1 LEGIEVGKTVAEHPI
16 SGYAYVALNQD
27 DFNYLAMNKRY
38 FELIGFEQKEPIG
51 KEATY
56 LHTDLGSKRFIESIA
71 KNESAEKE
79 KSFVW
84 IRENP
89 TRYFQV
95 FVNYEANQRA
105 TIKINEVTQQIEKF
119 LVSEELFNLTPILFC
134 VTDFQGTILM
144 LNDEWTITLGYKRT
158 EMVGKSLLSFVYKKD
173 LQKTIDSVNKMG
185 EDRVVYNFVNRY
197 RHKDGSYRFFEWRAQ
212 INDNLVFAAARDI
225 TSRLESEREKQ
236 EELDLLNLLF
246 NQTLTGM
253 IILQLDEP
261 VSWPID
267 FNGSAYDNLVENLK
281 VVRINDALANQYRMD
296 VNSIIGRSAKEFIE
310 FGITDPN
317 VDFTY
322 FLNRGKVTVE
332 YEGRR
337 FDGSSMWV
345 RGDYTTLF
353 NAKGE
358 FYGMFGM
365 QIDITDRKNGE
376 LALEKKERMFR
387 LITENASDVIW
398 VFDVEKDIFTYISPS
413 VYRFLG
419 YKSEALIGKNF
430 TTTIHPQDKEEVVE
444 QIDAMIKSFIENKG
458 DINFPPIRVRHIDA
472 SNKIVWCEVTIS
484 FRYKEDDKIEA
495 IGVGR
500 DITKRKKDEE
510 KILHLSY
517 RDQLTNLYNR
527 RYFEEYQ
534 DTLLFDNSLLPI
546 SIIISDLNGL
556 KLTNDVF
563 GHYEGDRLLKNAAAV
578 LTEEV
583 DSSAT
588 VLRLGGDEFLMILAH
603 CDQHTALKKIEAMQK
618 NGRKT
623 YVGEIPLSLSF
634 GTSTAYEPIKDLHK
648 ILRDAEQDMYRHKLK
663 ESNIFKESVVSLL
676 INNLYAKGKNLKR
689 HSILVSSISE
699 KLGKQ
704 LNLGKTIIEELKLAG
719 MLHDIGKIGMDSQ
732 FFGDLV
738 ILNKDD
744 KSQIMRHP
752 EIGFNILRSVPKL
765 NRIAE
770 WILMHH
776 ERPDG
781 RGFPQRLSNDQ
792 IPLEAKIIGVA
803 NDCANLIDKLD
814 SDYEKIFAELVKGRG
829 SKYDTLVLD
838 TLLSLPL
845 EKTAKEL
852 EKEALKIE
860 DPF

>member
-1 LEGIEVGKTVAEHPI
+1 LDGSEVDKIVVDHPFN
-16 SGYAYVALNQD
+16 GYAYVALKED
-27 DFNYLAMNKRY
+27 DFDYLAMNQRY
-38 FELIGFEQKEPIG
+38 LELIGFKQKEPIG
-51 KEATY
+51 KEATS

-71 KNESAEKE
+71 KNGSHEKE
-79 KSFVW
+79 KSFIW

-95 FVNYEANQRA
+95 FVNYEINQKA
-105 TIKINEVTQQIEKF
+105 LIEINEVTDQIKK
-119 LVSEELFNLTPILFC
+119 LLTSEELFNLTPILFC
-134 VTDFQGTILM
+134 VADFQGTILM
-144 LNDEWTITLGYKRT
+144 LNDEWTITLGYEKR
-158 EMVGKSLLSFVYKKD
+158 EMIGLSLFSFIHKND
-173 LQKTIDSVNKMG
+173 IEETINVVSKMG
-185 EDRVVYNFVNRY
+185 KDRVVYNFVNRY

-212 INDNLVFAAARDI
+212 INDNLVFGAARDI
-225 TSRLESEREKQ
+225 TSRLESEKAKQ

-261 VSWPID
+261 TSWPID
-267 FNGSAYDNLVENLK
+267 FKGDAYKNLVENLK
-281 VVRINDALANQYRMD
+281 VVRVNEALANQYRLD
-296 VNSIIGRSAKEFIE
+296 ANNIIGRSAKDFIE
-310 FGITDPN
+310 FGVADPN
-317 VDFTY
+317 VDFSY
-322 FLNRGKVTVE
+322 FLSKGKVTVE

-337 FDGSSMWV
+337 FDGSKLWV
-345 RGDYTTLF
+345 RGDYTALIS
-353 NAKGE
+353 AKGE
-358 FYGMFGM
+358 FYGLFGM
-365 QIDITDRKNGE
+365 QIDITDRKKSE

-398 VFDVEKDIFTYISPS
+398 VFDVEQGVFTYVSPS
-413 VYRFLG
+413 VSRFLG
-419 YKSEALIGKNF
+419 YKSEFLIGKSF
-430 TTTIHPQDKEEVVE
+430 TTTIHPQDQQAVKN
-444 QIDAMIKSFIENKG
+444 QIDAMINKFIEQNG
-458 DINFPPIRVRHIDA
+458 DINFPPIRVRHINT

-484 FRYKEDDKIEA
+484 FRYKEAHKIEA

-527 RYFEEYQ
+527 RYFEEHQ
-534 DTLLFDNSLLPI
+534 DTLLFNNSLLPI
-546 SIIISDLNGL
+546 SVIISDLNGL

-563 GHYEGDRLLKNAAAV
+563 GHYEGDRLLKIAATV
-578 LTEEV
+578 LAEGV
-583 DSSAT
+583 GSSAT
-588 VLRLGGDEFLMILAH
+588 VLRIGGDEFLIILPH
-603 CDQHTALKKIEAMQK
+603 CNQQEALKKIGVMQK
-618 NGRKT
+618 KSRNT
-623 YVGEIPLSLSF
+623 YVGEISLSLSF
-634 GTSTAYEPIKDLHK
+634 GTSTTDEPIIDFHK

-663 ESNIFKESVVSLL
+663 ESNTFKESVVSLL

-689 HSILVSSISE
+689 HSLLVASISE
-699 KLGKQ
+699 KIGKQ
-704 LNLGKTIIEELKLAG
+704 LKLSKTIIEELKLAG

-776 ERPDG
+776 ERVDG

-792 IPLEAKIIGVA
+792 IPIEAKIIGVA
-803 NDCANLIDKLD
+803 NGCANMIDKFND
-814 SDYEKIFAELVKGRG
+814 DYAKVFTEMQKGRG
-829 SKYDTLVLD
+829 KKYDTLILD
-838 TLLSLPL
+838 TLLSLPI
-845 EKTAKEL
+845 EKLVVEL